1 MECFSKLTF
10 SSLSLLTCSLS
21 ILTSP
26 RIAHLVHS
34 TFTLSLS
41 HGLYRLLHR
50 LFHSSPHLHPSPHP
64 SSCCC
69 LLVFTVHGQAASIN
83 ETFGVR
89 NKFSNWSVSRQIPEL
104 LSWGKQALHSPL
116 LIQFSLRKHSCREQA
131 GMGTIPQKDRGITGS
146 DTALR
151 PRAPLLSEK

>member
-1 MECFSKLTF
+1 MLFKADLLKLEPVD
-10 SSLSLLTCSLS
+10 LLPLHSD
-21 ILTSP
+21 LTQN
-26 RIAHLVHS
+26 
-34 TFTLSLS
+34 
-41 HGLYRLLHR
+41 
-50 LFHSSPHLHPSPHP
+50 SSPCPQHIHFVPFPWVVQVAASSFPFISP
-64 SSCCC
+64 SSSFPPPFLFFFC

-131 GMGTIPQKDRGITGS
+131 GMGTVPQRDRAITGS